1 MRSADEG
8 STILYTVCI
17 SGLSLVAFLTLSTC
31 PVCQM
36 QIRMACKQLN
46 DVLGV
51 FYEFSFWERCYTYT
65 PTEQKSATTPKLPS
79 VLATIA
85 TTASRVGIVDFG
97 RL

>member
-8 STILYTVCI
+8 STILYTVCVCE
-17 SGLSLVAFLTLSTC
+17 LSIVGFLTISAC

-36 QIRMACKQLN
+36 QTRMAYKQLTP
-46 DVLGV
+46 DVW
-51 FYEFSFWERCYTYT
+51 FYKFNSLEWCYTYT

-85 TTASRVGIVDFG
+85 TTVSRVGIVDFG